1 MLNFH
6 LLFAENA
13 KNASLSGTQR
23 DCIKIPEDVHDGD
36 CKPHIIGDIN
46 DTFCFCT
53 TENCNTGNDLLPT
66 TDTPTSTTA
75 PSSGTKMSSLGS
87 LAIPIIFATIYW
99 KKINFV

>member
-1 MLNFH
+1 MFYKILINFH
-6 LLFAENA
+6 LSFAENA

-75 PSSGTKMSSLGS
+75 PNGGTKMSSLGF
-87 LAIPIIFATIYW
+87 LAIPIIFATIY
-99 KKINFV
+99 